1 MITAIL
7 HSHPHTPCPAIRV
20 FSARL
25 LRTAADRLELQYRI
39 DGDIEQLLV
48 PALIQDAASR
58 TRQDGLWKH
67 TCCEVFLRRT
77 GLQRTSLQQDS
88 LERPS
93 LQQNRTPGYY
103 EFNFAPSGA
112 WAAYAF
118 DGYRTG
124 MHALEVA
131 EPPAIAVGQTADRFT
146 IDVAITL
153 PQDVVAADSEAVSLT
168 AVIEDRA
175 GRISYWAV
183 AHAPH
188 KPDFHHDNGF
198 VLRLPA

>member
-1 MITAIL
+1 VITAIL
-7 HSHPHTPCPAIRV
+7 QSHPQTPCPAIRA
-20 FSARL
+20 FSAQLHRSATDL
-25 LRTAADRLELQYRI
+25 LELQYRI

-67 TCCEVFLRRT
+67 TCCEIFLRRA
-77 GLQRTSLQQDS
+77 SLQPDRAS
-88 LERPS
+88 
-93 LQQNRTPGYY
+93 GYH
-103 EFNFAPSGA
+103 EFNFSPSGA
-112 WAAYAF
+112 WAAYVF
-118 DGYRTG
+118 DSYRTG
-124 MHALEVA
+124 MLALEVA
-131 EPPAIAVGQTADRFT
+131 EPPAIAVSQADDRLT

-153 PQDVVAADSEAVSLT
+153 PPDVVATDGATVSLT

-198 VLRLPA
+198 ALRLPV

>member
-1 MITAIL
+1 VITAIL
-7 HSHPHTPCPAIRV
+7 QSHPQTPCPAIRA

-25 LRTAADRLELQYRI
+25 HRSAADRLELQYRI
-39 DGDIEQLLV
+39 DGDIAELLV
-48 PALIQDAASR
+48 PALIHDETDR

-67 TCCEVFLRRT
+67 TCCEVFLKRA
-77 GLQRTSLQQDS
+77 GLQPDS
-88 LERPS
+88 LTTGRAS
-93 LQQNRTPGYY
+93 GYY
-103 EFNFAPSGA
+103 EFNFSPSGA

-118 DGYRTG
+118 DSYRTG
-124 MHALEVA
+124 MLALEVA
-131 EPPAIAVGQTADRFT
+131 KPPAIAVSQTAARLT

-153 PQDVVAADSEAVSLT
+153 PQDVIAAAGETASVT

-183 AHAPH
+183 AHAPL

-198 VLRLPA
+198 VLRLPIQPDGTH

>member
-7 HSHPHTPCPAIRV
+7 HSHPHTPCPAIRA

-25 LRTAADRLELQYRI
+25 HRSAADRLELQYRI
-39 DGDIEQLLV
+39 DGDIAELLI
-48 PALIQDAASR
+48 PTLIQDEAGR

-67 TCCEVFLRRT
+67 TCCEVFLRRAV
-77 GLQRTSLQQDS
+77 LQGARV
-88 LERPS
+88 ERA
-93 LQQNRTPGYY
+93 PGYY
-103 EFNFAPSGA
+103 EFNFSPSGA

-118 DGYRTG
+118 DSYRTG
-124 MHALEVA
+124 MRALEVA
-131 EPPAIAVGQTADRFT
+131 EPPAIAVRQTDDRLT

-153 PQDVVAADSEAVSLT
+153 PQDVVAADSETVSLT

-198 VLRLPA
+198 VLRLPV

>member
-7 HSHPHTPCPAIRV
+7 QSHPHAPCPAIRA

-25 LRTAADRLELQYRI
+25 HRSAPDRLELQYRI
-39 DGDIEQLLV
+39 DGDIAELLI
-48 PALIQDAASR
+48 PALTHDQAGR

-67 TCCEVFLRRT
+67 TCCELFLKRTRR
-77 GLQRTSLQQDS
+77 QRA
-88 LERPS
+88 RA
-93 LQQNRTPGYY
+93 PGYY
-103 EFNFAPSGA
+103 EFNFSPSGD

-118 DGYRTG
+118 DSYRTG
-124 MHALEVA
+124 MLALEVV
-131 EPPAIAVGQTADRFT
+131 EPPAIAVSQTDARLT
-146 IDVAITL
+146 IDVAISL
-153 PQDVVAADSEAVSLT
+153 PQDVVAARGETVSLT

-175 GRISYWAV
+175 GHISYWAV

-198 VLRLPA
+198 VLRLPV